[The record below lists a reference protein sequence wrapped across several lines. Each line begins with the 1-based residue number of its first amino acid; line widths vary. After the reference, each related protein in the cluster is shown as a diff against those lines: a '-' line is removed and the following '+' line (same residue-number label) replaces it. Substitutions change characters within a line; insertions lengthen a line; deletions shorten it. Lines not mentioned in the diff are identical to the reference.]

1 MHSSRRTNGGRTRR
15 ERETKRKKIKRAKK
29 RETSSCLVF
38 STRKKKKKKSTHK
51 TASRSHIVSLVAFA
65 YGREAGFQFFFNYF
79 SLSFLAREKKKKKKE
94 KQKEIWP
101 NDTYLTSGIFL
112 TPYDLYKNLE

>member
-1 MHSSRRTNGGRTRR
+1 MDVQGER
-15 ERETKRKKIKRAKK
+15 ERQREKKLNGQK
-29 RETSSCLVF
+29 REKRLLVSSFLHVK
-38 STRKKKKKKSTHK
+38 RKKKKKSTYK

-112 TPYDLYKNLE
+112 TPYDLYKTSNERND